1 MSNPTPNAQQ
11 QIMLSLAYLAYI
23 DELIPGIPSP
33 DAQIKTDLINAL
45 SASAPNPIPPVAGQW
60 DVVWG
65 PVTYTVPGSYY
76 QDNLMYVAKSNATA
90 SGPAQY
96 AVAVRGTNGKV
107 LLDWLIE
114 DSDVVTMMPWPMGAT
129 GSAVKGMISESTSI
143 GLTVL
148 LTMKDATSGLSLFT
162 FLANE
167 MNSVT
172 QAGVCFA
179 GHSLGSALASTL
191 ALYAR
196 DNQSTWD
203 PSSKA
208 TVTTINF
215 AGPTA
220 GDENFATYFDN
231 SFAYTGA
238 SKLPFWTSPAGLTS
252 YADCIRNSYDVA
264 PLFWNVS
271 TLADVSSMYDWHL
284 VFPPLGT
291 GEVISDIIV
300 PAVTQQ
306 NYLRIQDSQEDWE
319 GTFVS
324 QSPTDDYIAQ
334 VEYQHSDAYTLL
346 LGVPSLLTVFNSSIP
361 KRAPAA
367 LMAKRLAAFA

>member
-1 MSNPTPNAQQ
+1 
-11 QIMLSLAYLAYI
+11 MLSLAYLAYI

-45 SASAPNPIPPVAGQW
+45 SATATNPIPPVAGQW

-65 PVTYTVPGSYY
+65 PTTYTVPGSYY
-76 QDNLMYVAKSNATA
+76 QDNLMYVAKCNATGN
-90 SGPAQY
+90 GPAQY

-114 DSDVVTMMPWPMGAT
+114 DADVVTMMPWPLGSS

-143 GLTVL
+143 GLTTL
-148 LTMKDATSGLSLFT
+148 LTMKDATSGLSLFS

-167 MNSVT
+167 MGNASIT
-172 QAGVCFA
+172 QAGICFT
-179 GHSLGSALASTL
+179 GHSLGSALASSL

-208 TVTTINF
+208 TVTTIHF

-220 GDENFATYFDN
+220 GDANFATYFDDA
-231 SFAYTGA
+231 FAYTGA
-238 SKLPFWTSPAGLTS
+238 SKLPYWTPPVGLSS
-252 YADCIRNSYDVA
+252 YADCIRNSFDVA
-264 PLFWNVS
+264 PLFWNVT
-271 TLADVSSMYDWHL
+271 TLDDVSSMYDWHL

-291 GEVISDIIV
+291 SEVIDDIII

-306 NYLRIQDSQEDWE
+306 NYLRIQDSQADWE
-319 GTFVS
+319 GAFVS

-334 VEYQHSDAYTLL
+334 VEYQHSDAYPILFN
-346 LGVPSLLTVFNSSIP
+346 VPSLLTVFNSSIP
-361 KRAPAA
+361 KKAPAA
-367 LMAKRLAAFA
+367 LMAKRLSAFA